1 MAPRDHPEDS
11 GMDHPTNASARSRGR
26 TPSGGELAGLGVFLA
41 AVVVIPLI
49 AGIVLDNLLGLGQL
63 LFFVGLLLG
72 IIAGIAVVYSSMRR
86 YL

>member
-11 GMDHPTNASARSRGR
+11 GMDHPTNASARRRGR

-41 AVVVIPLI
+41 AAVLLPLI
-49 AGIVLDNLLGLGQL
+49 AGIVLDSLLGLGQV